1 MVPSLASHFIKK
13 SIIAMEILKK
23 SLYIVLHVYKGNNG
37 ETLAARYLEIF
48 MDLIGNEHIPKK
60 LFIFF
65 YEFPKN
71 EEKKVISL
79 FAGLAC
85 SSTEAKYVFSGNCF
99 SEVPTLRQAKE
110 ICAVS
115 EDEDLLLYFHSKGAS
130 NNNQENFINW
140 SEYAISVLAAAVK
153 NVWFHPFLIDKYYAI
168 GSFAGVG
175 VFERYGIMTPA
186 FSGNFWLTKATRFCF
201 LDIKTNWFSDSY
213 HNRHY
218 AEALL
223 AKEIS
228 AERLLNLE
236 DNYYLRSISK
246 PNTKEIFNRVCKE
259 LLELNSASEEE
270 LNYIDNYIC
279 YSYKGLVEQ
288 QERYSSSRYFWVLR
302 KLLFGNQS
310 VLRFFPSISKI
321 MDRLS
326 PWSQCELYRHYTG
339 SKQVDILRNIRAVK

>member
-1 MVPSLASHFIKK
+1 MTKK
-13 SIIAMEILKK
+13 ILN
-23 SLYIVLHVYKGNNG
+23 IVLHVYRGNNG
-37 ETLAARYLEIF
+37 EKLAARYLEIF
-48 MDLIGNEHIPKK
+48 INLLEGEHIPKR

-79 FAGLAC
+79 FAGITC
-85 SSTEAKYVFSGNCF
+85 SVTEAKYVFSDKCF
-99 SEVPTLRQAKE
+99 SEVPTLKEAKG
-110 ICAVS
+110 ICYGS
-115 EDEDLLLYFHSKGAS
+115 ENEDLLLYFHSKGAS
-130 NNNQENFINW
+130 YKNQENFINW
-140 SEYAISVLAAAVK
+140 SEYAISTLAAAVK
-153 NVWFHPFLIDKYYAI
+153 IVWFHPFLIDRYYAI

-175 VFERYGIMTPA
+175 VFERYGTMTPA

-201 LDIKTNWFSDSY
+201 IDIKTNWFSNSY

-228 AERLLNLE
+228 AEKLLNLE

-246 PNTKEIFNRVCKE
+246 PNTKEIFNKVCKE

-270 LNYIDNYIC
+270 LNYIDNYMS
-279 YSYKGLVEQ
+279 YTYKGLVEQ
-288 QERYSSSRYFWVLR
+288 QERYSSNRFFWGLR
-302 KLLFGNQS
+302 KFCFGNQS

-321 MDRLS
+321 MDQLS
-326 PWSQCELYRHYTG
+326 PWLQCELYRHYNG
-339 SKQVDILRNIRAVK
+339 SKQVDILRNIRAAK